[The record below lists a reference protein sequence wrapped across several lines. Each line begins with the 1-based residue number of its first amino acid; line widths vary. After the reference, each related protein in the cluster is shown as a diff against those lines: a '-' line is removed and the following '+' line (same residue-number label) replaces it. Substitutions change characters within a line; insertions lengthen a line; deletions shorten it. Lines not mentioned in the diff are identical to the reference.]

1 MSYVL
6 YFSKPF
12 ALAIAIWPFLSLLLT
27 LPVLALLY
35 HRDNRLRFTS
45 ALTAYLVVLYLIAL
59 ACFTMYPMPENPAT
73 YCAAH
78 HLRPQLN
85 PFEFI
90 HDIRT
95 DGITGVMQ
103 LAMNVVFFLP
113 LGYFMKRV
121 FRWKFATAL
130 PAMFLTSLL
139 IETTQLTGIWGIYP
153 CAYRL
158 FDVDDLITNT
168 LGGILGYAMGSIVTH
183 FLPQQRIDEDA
194 ITTEP
199 GFVRRCV
206 ALAIDLF
213 LVETA
218 SLSVTALIYLVG
230 VLFDVNRANNVNAAV
245 SAVATIVMFVLF
257 EGIIP
262 WRRAGRTLGGGF
274 TRMTVETRER
284 SGMRRIVFY
293 TLRALVLYCAVYGLW
308 TDRGFYALLFGMPG
322 IPCIY
327 YGSEWGAEGNKQQ
340 GDDALRPS
348 FDAPEWTALT
358 DTIAAMAKAHRES
371 RALCYGDFRQLVLT
385 NRQCIWERCAD
396 GERVLIAVNIDD
408 QPYTAHFDAKCGR
421 AVDLITGEPHDF
433 GGGSELPP
441 YSVRYWRCEA

>member
-1 MSYVL
+1 MNTTDDATDTTSRTTVETNNGNETHAHTTRIPHAQQRKPAMSYVL

-230 VLFDVNRANNVNAAV
+230 VLVRCEPREQRQCGRLRRGHHRHVRPVRRDHSVEARRPHVGRRFHAHDGGDQGAFRHAQDR
-245 SAVATIVMFVLF
+245 VLYV
-257 EGIIP
+257 
-262 WRRAGRTLGGGF
+262 
-274 TRMTVETRER
+274 TRVGVVLR
-284 SGMRRIVFY
+284 GLRIVDGPWL
-293 TLRALVLYCAVYGLW
+293 LRA
-308 TDRGFYALLFGMPG
+308 
-322 IPCIY
+322 
-327 YGSEWGAEGNKQQ
+327 
-340 GDDALRPS
+340 
-348 FDAPEWTALT
+348 
-358 DTIAAMAKAHRES
+358 AARHR
-371 RALCYGDFRQLVLT
+371 AY
-385 NRQCIWERCAD
+385 
-396 GERVLIAVNIDD
+396 RVLA
-408 QPYTAHFDAKCGR
+408 R
-421 AVDLITGEPHDF
+421 
-433 GGGSELPP
+433 
-441 YSVRYWRCEA
+441 

>member
-168 LGGILGYAMGSIVTH
+168 LGGILGYAMGSIVAH

-206 ALAIDLF
+206 ALAID
-213 LVETA
+213 
-218 SLSVTALIYLVG
+218 
-230 VLFDVNRANNVNAAV
+230 
-245 SAVATIVMFVLF
+245 
-257 EGIIP
+257 P

-308 TDRGFYALLFGMPG
+308 TDRGFYALLLGIALIVFWRVKKRMP
-322 IPCIY
+322 Y
-327 YGSEWGAEGNKQQ
+327 DY
-340 GDDALRPS
+340 
-348 FDAPEWTALT
+348 
-358 DTIAAMAKAHRES
+358 
-371 RALCYGDFRQLVLT
+371 V
-385 NRQCIWERCAD
+385 
-396 GERVLIAVNIDD
+396 
-408 QPYTAHFDAKCGR
+408 
-421 AVDLITGEPHDF
+421 
-433 GGGSELPP
+433 
-441 YSVRYWRCEA
+441 

>member
-1 MSYVL
+1 
-6 YFSKPF
+6 
-12 ALAIAIWPFLSLLLT
+12 
-27 LPVLALLY
+27 
-35 HRDNRLRFTS
+35 
-45 ALTAYLVVLYLIAL
+45 
-59 ACFTMYPMPENPAT
+59 
-73 YCAAH
+73 
-78 HLRPQLN
+78 
-85 PFEFI
+85 
-90 HDIRT
+90 
-95 DGITGVMQ
+95 
-103 LAMNVVFFLP
+103 
-113 LGYFMKRV
+113 
-121 FRWKFATAL
+121 
-130 PAMFLTSLL
+130 MFLTSLL

-199 GFVRRCV
+199 GFMRRCV

-308 TDRGFYALLFGMPG
+308 TDRGFYALLFGIALIVFWRVKKRMP
-322 IPCIY
+322 Y
-327 YGSEWGAEGNKQQ
+327 DY
-340 GDDALRPS
+340 
-348 FDAPEWTALT
+348 
-358 DTIAAMAKAHRES
+358 
-371 RALCYGDFRQLVLT
+371 V
-385 NRQCIWERCAD
+385 
-396 GERVLIAVNIDD
+396 
-408 QPYTAHFDAKCGR
+408 
-421 AVDLITGEPHDF
+421 
-433 GGGSELPP
+433 
-441 YSVRYWRCEA
+441 

>member
-1 MSYVL
+1 MSYAL

-199 GFVRRCV
+199 GFMRRCV

-218 SLSVTALIYLVG
+218 SLSVTALIYLVWRAVRCEPREQRQCSRLRRGHHRHVRPVRRNHSVEARRPHVGRRFHAHDGGDQGAFRHAQDRVLYVTRVG
-230 VLFDVNRANNVNAAV
+230 V
-245 SAVATIVMFVLF
+245 VLR
-257 EGIIP
+257 G
-262 WRRAGRTLGGGF
+262 L
-274 TRMTVETRER
+274 
-284 SGMRRIVFY
+284 RIVDGPWL
-293 TLRALVLYCAVYGLW
+293 LRA
-308 TDRGFYALLFGMPG
+308 
-322 IPCIY
+322 
-327 YGSEWGAEGNKQQ
+327 
-340 GDDALRPS
+340 
-348 FDAPEWTALT
+348 
-358 DTIAAMAKAHRES
+358 AARHR
-371 RALCYGDFRQLVLT
+371 AY
-385 NRQCIWERCAD
+385 
-396 GERVLIAVNIDD
+396 RVLA
-408 QPYTAHFDAKCGR
+408 R
-421 AVDLITGEPHDF
+421 
-433 GGGSELPP
+433 
-441 YSVRYWRCEA
+441 

>member
-1 MSYVL
+1 MNTTDDATDTTSRTTVETNNGNETHAHTTRIPHAQQRKPAMSYVL

-130 PAMFLTSLL
+130 SAMFLTSLL

-168 LGGILGYAMGSIVTH
+168 LGGILGYAMGSIVAH

-284 SGMRRIVFY
+284 SGMRRIVFRY
-293 TLRALVLYCAVYGLW
+293 ARWCCIARSTDCGRTVASTRCCSASRLSCSGALKSACRTTMSDRRAELPRVRRRKNATRRACAM
-308 TDRGFYALLFGMPG
+308 A
-322 IPCIY
+322 
-327 YGSEWGAEGNKQQ
+327 
-340 GDDALRPS
+340 
-348 FDAPEWTALT
+348 DAPV
-358 DTIAAMAKAHRES
+358 
-371 RALCYGDFRQLVLT
+371 YFQLVAH
-385 NRQCIWERCAD
+385 QGGKHAD
-396 GERVLIAVNIDD
+396 IA
-408 QPYTAHFDAKCGR
+408 
-421 AVDLITGEPHDF
+421 
-433 GGGSELPP
+433 
-441 YSVRYWRCEA
+441 